1 MACAVCEGVPNAVG
15 AAIARTWSRRCL
27 TDGFRRH
34 TLSSSVTAPTPHP
47 VRHRHASRA
56 LVSSAGAPRIYC
68 AALSSLG
75 RARSRVKPARPF
87 GTERG
92 DASRLRLVGSTD
104 DSAGALLEQAR
115 AAEVRGRSDLARE
128 LYEGALHRAVGP
140 TDAPVVPVALLNSAR
155 LANSAGEP
163 LVALDILEAGA
174 GVCCGRWRRR
184 GLRARGVP
192 SRSHPVGGR

>member
-1 MACAVCEGVPNAVG
+1 MAGAVCEDVPNAVG

-56 LVSSAGAPRIYC
+56 LVSSAGAPRICC

-75 RARSRVKPARPF
+75 RARSHVKPARPF
-87 GTERG
+87 GTARG

-128 LYEGALHRAVGP
+128 LYEGA
-140 TDAPVVPVALLNSAR
+140 
-155 LANSAGEP
+155 
-163 LVALDILEAGA
+163 
-174 GVCCGRWRRR
+174 
-184 GLRARGVP
+184 
-192 SRSHPVGGR
+192 